1 MLLLRRHREQL
12 GRQLGLR
19 RLERLRKRLWLRK
32 QLRMRKRLWERMRLQ
47 LQLQLHL
54 QRYLLLTVSRQFP
67 GPFRTSA
74 FAAALCSQ
82 RVRRVSGAEHGGE
95 GRPAWAGRF
104 GVPLLPPVSGT
115 GTDPPG
121 RTLPGE
127 SPPAAGDGPAPRS

>member
-1 MLLLRRHREQL
+1 MAHHHRGLAVLLLRRHREQL
-12 GRQLGLR
+12 GRQLGLQ

-74 FAAALCSQ
+74 FAAALCVQ
-82 RVRRVSGAEHGGE
+82 RVS
-95 GRPAWAGRF
+95 
-104 GVPLLPPVSGT
+104 
-115 GTDPPG
+115 
-121 RTLPGE
+121 
-127 SPPAAGDGPAPRS
+127 

>member
-1 MLLLRRHREQL
+1 MLLLRRYREQL

-32 QLRMRKRLWERMRLQ
+32 QLRLRMRKRLWERLRLQ

-74 FAAALCSQ
+74 FAAALCVQ
-82 RVRRVSGAEHGGE
+82 RVRRVSGARHSGKG
-95 GRPAWAGRF
+95 AGRF

-121 RTLPGE
+121 RTPPGE